1 MAQVGKGYR
10 FGSTGP
16 DRFDCSGLVVAAY
29 RRIGVNLPRSTGA
42 LAGRGRAVG
51 RNELR
56 PGDLVFPS
64 EGHVGIYIGGGRI
77 VHASTERGGVKVSN
91 IYAFRYARRVTG

>member
-1 MAQVGKGYR
+1 
-10 FGSTGP
+10 
-16 DRFDCSGLVVAAY
+16 
-29 RRIGVNLPRSTGA
+29 
-42 LAGRGRAVG
+42 VG

-56 PGDLVFPS
+56 TGDLVFPS
-64 EGHVGIYIGGGRI
+64 EGHVGIYIGGGRV